1 MDEQKQEFSTENPT
15 EGNSAPL
22 PPQPD
27 NQEKSF
33 GPLIGII
40 IIIVL
45 LVIGGLYYWFNL
57 DIGTERDEMTAEEIL
72 AEKDLKLEALEQ
84 QGTSDEVAAIEEDLA
99 ATDLEGLDAELEQ
112 IDQELGL

>member
-1 MDEQKQEFSTENPT
+1 MDEQKQEFGPENPA

-22 PPQPD
+22 PQQPD

-33 GPLIGII
+33 GPLIGIVI
-40 IIIVL
+40 IITL
-45 LVIGGLYYWFNL
+45 LVIGGIYYWLNL
-57 DIGTERDEMTAEEIL
+57 DIGAGRDEMTAEEIL
-72 AEKDLKLEALEQ
+72 SEKDPQLEALQQ
-84 QGTSDEVAAIEEDLA
+84 QGSSDEVAAIEEDLQ